1 MEPMGTHMLVSWRDR
16 ALFQGSSCVV
26 EVLFS
31 DPAFS
36 ASSASSASSAVSA
49 VLRCEQQTVSTAERA
64 ELRGE
69 GMEPMRAQVLCSG
82 AIGRRS
88 RFHHEAWE
96 YGSVTLLS
104 LRSYVANDKRSL
116 PQSAQSCGEKDMEP
130 MRAQVLCSGAI
141 GRRSRFHHAAWE
153 YGSVT
158 RLSLR
163 PLRSYVANDKRSLP
177 QSAQS
182 LWGEGHGADEGP
194 GPVFWRHRPSFQVS
208 S

>member
-1 MEPMGTHMLVSWRDR
+1 MRPGVLFSDPALSAVLRCERQTVSTAERAELRGEGMEPMGTHMLVSWRDR

-116 PQSAQSCGEKDMEP
+116 PQSAQSCG
-130 MRAQVLCSGAI
+130 
-141 GRRSRFHHAAWE
+141 
-153 YGSVT
+153 
-158 RLSLR
+158 
-163 PLRSYVANDKRSLP
+163 
-177 QSAQS
+177 
-182 LWGEGHGADEGP
+182 GEGHGADEGP
-194 GPVFWRHRPSFQVS
+194 GPVFWRHRASFQVS